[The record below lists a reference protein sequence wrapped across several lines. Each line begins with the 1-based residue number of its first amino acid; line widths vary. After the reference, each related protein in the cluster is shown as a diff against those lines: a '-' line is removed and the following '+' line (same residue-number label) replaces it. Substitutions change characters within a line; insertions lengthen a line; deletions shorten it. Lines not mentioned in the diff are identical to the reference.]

1 MTGLKL
7 DTTPDDIIRAGFES
21 MVFQTYDSLQAI
33 GERPKTISVDGGG
46 AISEYMCQTL
56 ANLTETDIV
65 RPSNPQ
71 ITSLGTAQT
80 AVLGLGEEL
89 ADWFSSDDANA
100 TVFRPENDD
109 GYAVEG
115 YHVWSSLVSR
125 ILS

>member
-1 MTGLKL
+1 
-7 DTTPDDIIRAGFES
+7 

-65 RPSNPQ
+65 RPSNPE